1 MITKEELNTFYQKY
15 KIKITSCLEKNHLE
29 EIDVSDC
36 DCFKEYYKRR
46 SSTTIIKVFDEA
58 KKWYAYNPLEANC
71 KEQSGWYHY
80 NQKGYGWIKIINSLD
95 TLAEW
100 SLIDIVNQLKDKGE
114 IKWKSLGYK
123 TAYINTVED
132 LYSYM
137 EINLK
142 RMKAIKELVSDES
155 LLKNIELIKKNQSEI
170 ELLTNNNEELKR
182 KIGETLKKKCAINS
196 DMEN

>member
-1 MITKEELNTFYQKY
+1 MITNDELRQFYQKY
-15 KIKITSCLEKNHLE
+15 KIKLEPVFGDYHSQEVN
-29 EIDVSDC
+29 VSDC
-36 DCFKEYYKRR
+36 DCLKEFYKRR
-46 SSTTIIKVFDEA
+46 SSTTILKVFE
-58 KKWYAYNPLEANC
+58 KETRWYAYNPVEVNC
-71 KEQSGWYHY
+71 KEQSGWHNY

-95 TLAEW
+95 VLAEC
-100 SLIDIVNQLKDKGE
+100 SLIDIVNQLKDKGD

-137 EINLK
+137 DLNLK
-142 RMKAIKELVSDES
+142 RMKAIRELVSDES

>member
-1 MITKEELNTFYQKY
+1 MITNDELRQFYQKY
-15 KIKITSCLEKNHLE
+15 KIKLEPALNDFHSQ

-36 DCFKEYYKRR
+36 DCLKEFYKRR
-46 SSTTIIKVFDEA
+46 SSTTILKVFDKEN
-58 KKWYAYNPLEANC
+58 KWYAYNPVEVNC
-71 KEQSGWYHY
+71 KEQSGWHHY
-80 NQKGYGWIKIINSLD
+80 NQKGYGWIKVINSLD
-95 TLAEW
+95 VLAEC
-100 SLIDIVNQLKDKGE
+100 SLIDIVNQLKDKGD

-137 EINLK
+137 ELNLK
-142 RMKAIKELVSDES
+142 RMRAIKELVSDES

>member
-1 MITKEELNTFYQKY
+1 MITNDELRQFYQKY
-15 KIKITSCLEKNHLE
+15 KIKLEPALNDFHSQ

-36 DCFKEYYKRR
+36 DCLKEFYKRR
-46 SSTTIIKVFDEA
+46 SSTTIIKVFDKEN
-58 KKWYAYNPLEANC
+58 KWYAYNPVEVNC
-71 KEQSGWYHY
+71 KEQSGWRHY
-80 NQKGYGWIKIINSLD
+80 NQQGYGWIKVINSLD
-95 TLAEW
+95 VLAEW
-100 SLIDIVNQLKDKGE
+100 SLIDIVNQLKDKGD

-137 EINLK
+137 ELNLK
-142 RMKAIKELVSDES
+142 RMRAIKELVSDES

>member
-1 MITKEELNTFYQKY
+1 MITNDELRQFYQKY
-15 KIKITSCLEKNHLE
+15 KIKREPALNDFHTQEV
-29 EIDVSDC
+29 DVSDC
-36 DCFKEYYKRR
+36 DCLKEFYKRR
-46 SSTTIIKVFDEA
+46 SSTTIIKVFDKEN
-58 KKWYAYNPLEANC
+58 KWYAYNPVEVNC
-71 KEQSGWYHY
+71 KEQNGWHHY
-80 NQKGYGWIKIINSLD
+80 NQQGYGWIKVINSLD
-95 TLAEW
+95 VLAEW
-100 SLIDIVNQLKDKGE
+100 SLIDIVNQLKDKGD

-137 EINLK
+137 ELNLK
-142 RMKAIKELVSDES
+142 RMRAIKELVSDES